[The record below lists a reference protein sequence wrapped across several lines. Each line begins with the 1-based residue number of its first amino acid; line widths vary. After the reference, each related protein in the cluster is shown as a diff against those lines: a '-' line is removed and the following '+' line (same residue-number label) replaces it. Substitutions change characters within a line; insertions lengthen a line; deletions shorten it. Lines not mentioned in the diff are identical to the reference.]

1 MTIQTHYSITI
12 LRSQQ
17 RFKSDHHTIFTENIN
32 KAAITSNDNKRL
44 QTLQHKITTYPR
56 GTSVFKVCESEMIS
70 LKKYMQ
76 DE

>member
-44 QTLQHKITTYPR
+44 QTSQDKITTYPHR
-56 GTSVFKVCESEMIS
+56 TSVFKVCESEMVA